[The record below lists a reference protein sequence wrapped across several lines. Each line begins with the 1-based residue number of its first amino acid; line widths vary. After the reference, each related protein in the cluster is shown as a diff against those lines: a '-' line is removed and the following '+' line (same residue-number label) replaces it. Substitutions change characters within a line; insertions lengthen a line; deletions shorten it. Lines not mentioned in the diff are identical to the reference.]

1 MRTVEVYENERRLTV
16 LRKYSAD
23 DLFPL
28 DYSHYSDEYGTQ
40 RWSSLEEVPLPDGDG
55 WRWASPFRVDYDG
68 GNKNDEGWQF
78 GIHFNT
84 GWLSASN
91 ALTHVRRR
99 RWIRD
104 AEYAPPLPP
113 PPPPPPPLPAAAA
126 AAGAA
131 RASPVPA
138 ACAPEGGAAG
148 GADGRSVEPRRE
160 GGDRGEGGTRS
171 SGGEGGLGRSEHHG
185 ELNGEGALA
194 LLQLSIADGARLRL
208 SVEGVEMSGRPLLLA
223 EQVAAVLLDQNL
235 AVYTWYRE
243 PLMIALD
250 RISRHLHSP
259 KLQIQ
264 HSLLLNA
271 ASTGEP
277 GSFTI
282 HMAGADDCETESAGA
297 AAAAAVAAVAAVAED
312 EAAAAA
318 EVAPEPGG
326 IGVLVFRNEINLMDF
341 VTDMHDIYT
350 AFATNITAQSSYAVR
365 PGESATGK
373 GGRADRRSSGRD

>member
-113 PPPPPPPLPAAAA
+113 PPPPPPAPPA
-126 AAGAA
+126 
-131 RASPVPA
+131 RRCTP
-138 ACAPEGGAAG
+138 
-148 GADGRSVEPRRE
+148 PRR
-160 GGDRGEGGTRS
+160 
-171 SGGEGGLGRSEHHG
+171 
-185 ELNGEGALA
+185 
-194 LLQLSIADGARLRL
+194 
-208 SVEGVEMSGRPLLLA
+208 P
-223 EQVAAVLLDQNL
+223 
-235 AVYTWYRE
+235 
-243 PLMIALD
+243 
-250 RISRHLHSP
+250 
-259 KLQIQ
+259 
-264 HSLLLNA
+264 
-271 ASTGEP
+271 
-277 GSFTI
+277 
-282 HMAGADDCETESAGA
+282 
-297 AAAAAVAAVAAVAED
+297 
-312 EAAAAA
+312 
-318 EVAPEPGG
+318 
-326 IGVLVFRNEINLMDF
+326 
-341 VTDMHDIYT
+341 
-350 AFATNITAQSSYAVR
+350 R
-365 PGESATGK
+365 PG
-373 GGRADRRSSGRD
+373 R